1 MLWQVEGLEML
12 FEQGCAQ
19 NEIWSQMAAPRAH
32 IARALLA
39 DRHADDADED
49 KPQNLLRE
57 AKA

>member
-1 MLWQVEGLEML
+1 ML